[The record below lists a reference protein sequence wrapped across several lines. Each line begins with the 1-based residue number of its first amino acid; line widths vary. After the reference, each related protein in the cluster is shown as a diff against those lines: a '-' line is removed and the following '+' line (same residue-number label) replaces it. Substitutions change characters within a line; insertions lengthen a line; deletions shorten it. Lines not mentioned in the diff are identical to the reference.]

1 MKQTKHKIKMTLLGS
16 KTVEIKFSDANEAKE
31 VYDLLKNT
39 MLFMNQAIKQIE
51 LL

>member
-16 KTVEIKFSDANEAKE
+16 NTVEIKFSDPSEAKE
-31 VYDLLKNT
+31 MYDVLKNT

-51 LL
+51 LV